1 MKLTSGPDNHTV
13 EEVIENA
20 GIPDSDPGLVGKERH
35 PSRAAVRR
43 VTDKVKEWTRILV
56 VPLDI
61 EVVTTAEL

>member
-13 EEVIENA
+13 EEVNENA
-20 GIPDSDPGLVGKERH
+20 GIPDSDPGLVGKGRH

-56 VPLDI
+56 VPL
-61 EVVTTAEL
+61 EVVTTTEL